1 MELLCEKDY
10 AQEMRESVW
19 RELSA
24 VRRECFVRVRDGA
37 ELFCVCYEAPAP
49 RGSVV
54 LLHGLGETVEKYREM
69 CYYFLKSGLTVLI
82 YEQRGHGRS
91 THEVQAGLIYVRAFS
106 QYVDDLLDVLASGAV
121 KLPSPRYLYA
131 HSMGGAVAAL
141 ALEREGHG
149 FARAVLSSPMIAMQ
163 YKNVP
168 RILGY
173 TASGIMRLLGRG
185 KCRFPGVGEAP
196 PPEKESFLHSGA
208 TSEARFE
215 QYRALKS
222 TDRQL
227 YASSVTN
234 KWMWEA
240 LACTRD
246 ILRRGAPERIGI
258 PVRIYAASGEM
269 LVLEEPQRRLAARI
283 PQGEFVRVEDA
294 KHELYFTHDAVFA
307 PYVRG
312 ILAFFEDGKE

>member
-10 AQEMRESVW
+10 AHKMESEVW
-19 RELSA
+19 RVLSA
-24 VRRECFVRVRDGA
+24 ARRELYVRVRDGA

-91 THEVQAGLIYVRAFS
+91 THEAEAGLIYVRAFS
-106 QYVDDLLDVLASGAV
+106 QYVDDLFDVLASDAI
-121 KLPSPRYLYA
+121 KLPAPRYLYA

-163 YKNVP
+163 YKSVP

-173 TASGIMRLLGRG
+173 AASGVMRLLGRG
-185 KCRFPGVGEAP
+185 KRRFPGVGEAL
-196 PPEKESFLHSGA
+196 PPERESFLHSGA
-208 TSEARFE
+208 TSEVRYE
-215 QYRALKS
+215 SYRMLKCA
-222 TDRQL
+222 DRRL

-246 ILRRGAPERIGI
+246 ILRRGAPERIHV

-283 PQGEFVRVEDA
+283 PQGEFLRVENA
-294 KHELYFTHDAVFA
+294 KHELYFTDDAVFA

-312 ILAFFEDGKE
+312 ILAFFEDGGE